1 MSSTM
6 KENGDGEESQRRYG
20 RVSEDEF
27 IHRDG
32 CVTIENVLSDEEVDE
47 LAAVFDRFVSGE
59 IKVPGKG
66 QFVLSHSFMKFQ
78 INKGPK

>member
-27 IHRDG
+27 ILTPEQIKAFHRDG

-66 QFVLSHSFMKFQ
+66 QFVLSHSF
-78 INKGPK
+78 